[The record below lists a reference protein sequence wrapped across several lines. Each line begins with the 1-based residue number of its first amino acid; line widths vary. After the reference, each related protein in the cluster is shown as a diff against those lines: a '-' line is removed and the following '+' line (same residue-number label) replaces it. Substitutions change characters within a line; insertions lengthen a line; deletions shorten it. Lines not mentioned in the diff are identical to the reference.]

1 MENYRVIEIQK
12 RVYENNNANAE
23 IFRQQLKAEH
33 TFLLN
38 VMSSPGS
45 GKTTFLVET
54 INRLK
59 AKLNIGVIEA
69 DIDSDVDAATIAKT
83 GVKVTQLHN
92 GGMCHIDAGMSRIG
106 WEALNDKDLDLVIVE
121 NIGNLICPAGYDL
134 GEALRIMILS
144 VPEGDDKP
152 LKYPKMF
159 SHVDVL
165 IISKTDAT
173 SIFAFD
179 FEAVEQRVKSLNPD
193 IKIFLTSARTGDGMD
208 AWCDYLSEKVVEW
221 NESGG
226 LNHD

>member
-1 MENYRVIEIQK
+1 MDTFRVIEIQK
-12 RVYENNNANAE
+12 RVYENNNLNAE
-23 IFRQQLKAEH
+23 IFRNELKQNH

-54 INRLK
+54 IQRLK
-59 AKLNIGVIEA
+59 SKMKIGVIEA
-69 DIDSDVDAATIAKT
+69 DIDSDVDATTIAKT
-83 GVKVTQLHN
+83 GAKVTQLHN

-106 WEALNDKDLDLVIVE
+106 WEGLDDNDLDLVIVE

-134 GEALRIMILS
+134 GEALSIMILS

-165 IISKTDAT
+165 IISKIDAT

-179 FEAVEQRVKSLNPD
+179 FKAVEERVKSLNPD
-193 IKIFLTSARTGDGMD
+193 IKIFLTSARTGEGMD
-208 AWCDYLSEKVVEW
+208 AWCSFLSEEVMKW
-221 NESGG
+221 NESEEVKP
-226 LNHD
+226 

>member
-1 MENYRVIEIQK
+1 MENFRVIEIQK
-12 RVYENNNANAE
+12 RVYENNDINAE

-54 INRLK
+54 IERLK
-59 AKLNIGVIEA
+59 SKLKIGVIEA

-83 GVKVTQLHN
+83 GAKVTQLHN

-106 WEALNDKDLDLVIVE
+106 WETLDDKDLDLVIVE

-134 GEALRIMILS
+134 GEALSVMILS

-152 LKYPKMF
+152 LKYPLMF
-159 SHVDVL
+159 SKCDAL
-165 IISKTDAT
+165 IVNKIDFLGTPLTD
-173 SIFAFD
+173 FD
-179 FEAVEQRVKSLNPD
+179 LELLEKRVRKLNRE
-193 IKIFLTSARTGDGMD
+193 IKIFPLSSRTGEGIE
-208 AWCDYLSEKVVEW
+208 AWTTWLAEKAAEH
-221 NESGG
+221 NE
-226 LNHD
+226 